1 MKLNRKVFASI
12 TPGIYVVF
20 GVSPLLLIQPNF
32 AISLEE
38 CLIRGV
44 GGAGNSQSDVAER
57 VIGAKPLDD
66 IERSECVELGKQ
78 QREKPEAQQ
87 QDSSERSRLLDEAN
101 SLYNVGDFAGAESI
115 LRNLIKMYRNDE
127 LVHYNLGN
135 ALYSQ
140 NKLAAAV
147 REYQQTIRLN
157 SKSAVAYNAIG
168 VIRLKQGK
176 FNEAV
181 ASFRKALEI
190 DFNYAEAY
198 QNLGQALWQQ
208 GKKEEAIASLE
219 KARNLLT
226 QKSTTLQPNQGD
238 LQLLQCCSSPNK

>member
-1 MKLNRKVFASI
+1 MKLNSKVFPYI
-12 TPGIYVVF
+12 TPFIYVVF
-20 GVSPLLLIQPNF
+20 GMSPLLLIQPNF
-32 AISLEE
+32 AINLEE
-38 CLIRGV
+38 CLIR
-44 GGAGNSQSDVAER
+44 GNSQSDVAER
-57 VIGAKPLDD
+57 FIGSKPLDD
-66 IERSECVELGKQ
+66 VERRECEELGKQ
-78 QREKPEAQQ
+78 QPEKPEPQQ
-87 QDSSERSRLLDEAN
+87 KDLSERSRLLDEAN
-101 SLYNVGDFAGAESI
+101 NLYNAEDFAGAESI
-115 LRNLIKMYRNDE
+115 FRNLVALYRNDD
-127 LVHYNLGN
+127 LIHYKLGN
-135 ALYSQ
+135 ALYRQ
-140 NKLAAAV
+140 NKIAAAV

-168 VIRLKQGK
+168 IIRLKQGK

-190 DFNYAEAY
+190 DVNYAEAH

-226 QKSTTLQPNQGD
+226 QKSTISPPNQGD